1 MRRNVVHLKL
11 KRGEK
16 GNFKKHKLVKFIHVT
31 HHCRKKD
38 GKYGATSTWH
48 TQPKRPIVIARTKE
62 ST

>member
-38 GKYGATSTWH
+38 GIFKKLMNE
-48 TQPKRPIVIARTKE
+48 KRQKNLEKSKIFVHN
-62 ST
+62 